1 MNLADLFN
9 VTTLTAAVNKLPAM
23 PGKVGAMGLFDE
35 KGIATTTVTIDE
47 QEGRL
52 ILVPN
57 ASRNVETRLT
67 GRVAAA
73 QITDMMKVPG
83 SYSSL
88 AGEKAEAAGPHQVRK
103 TRVQLVQGRS
113 AEELVGQELPIE
125 GRTDQAE
132 ETLVHQ
138 RSPSWR

>member
-1 MNLADLFN
+1 MEIDGPDLLG
-9 VTTLTAAVNKLPAM
+9 V
-23 PGKVGAMGLFDE
+23 E
-35 KGIATTTVTIDE
+35 RIA
-47 QEGRL
+47 Q
-52 ILVPN
+52 
-57 ASRNVETRLT
+57 
-67 GRVAAA
+67 AA
-73 QITDMMKVPG
+73 QG
-83 SYSSL
+83 RGLARAGL
-88 AGEKAEAAGPHQVRK
+88 AGEKAEAAGPHQVLQ